1 MQHTDSLCTHV
12 LLQGYIDRGEGDA
25 RARVFYYKCQ
35 YISGQWDY
43 KAVDDYMWLGNE
55 ELLSHLDASLADLT
69 RNICD
74 AKVIDFSQ
82 GNQRDGGSRGR
93 LSRQVRQ
100 MIPKMAHKSLP

>member
-55 ELLSHLDASLADLT
+55 ELLSDLDASLADLT

-74 AKVIDFSQ
+74 A
-82 GNQRDGGSRGR
+82 
-93 LSRQVRQ
+93 
-100 MIPKMAHKSLP
+100 